1 MCLHQRKINFSLE
14 ANCKRSCCNCWQS
27 LNHIIEII
35 IVKDIL
41 GGQNQSKHSFS
52 DGGISAEIQI
62 RGSILP
68 TSTPA
73 CRDIKKKLFSR
84 WEIVFPHISSNQWR
98 RKRKSFYQLFFFLAP
113 SMEVPRL
120 AAISYKRHLMNR
132 LKHGEGIPSSAPT
145 LQGIY
150 RSIHYSDIVGSEEVS
165 NRIKGHAVTTNQSW
179 TTRINILSKNLGR
192 YTRGHKYLSWGVWYA
207 PQCSGPWLLAVD

>member
-1 MCLHQRKINFSLE
+1 MGDSISPHQLKPV
-14 ANCKRSCCNCWQS
+14 AQKK
-27 LNHIIEII
+27 EIF
-35 IVKDIL
+35 L
-41 GGQNQSKHSFS
+41 
-52 DGGISAEIQI
+52 SA
-62 RGSILP
+62 
-68 TSTPA
+68 
-73 CRDIKKKLFSR
+73 
-84 WEIVFPHISSNQWR
+84 
-98 RKRKSFYQLFFFLAP
+98 LFFFLAP

-192 YTRGHKYLSWGVWYA
+192 YTQEATNIYPGVFGMR
-207 PQCSGPWLLAVD
+207 PSVLVLDCQLQTRDQHSGKVFHTYQNLIPRYVKHYG

>member
-1 MCLHQRKINFSLE
+1 
-14 ANCKRSCCNCWQS
+14 
-27 LNHIIEII
+27 
-35 IVKDIL
+35 
-41 GGQNQSKHSFS
+41 
-52 DGGISAEIQI
+52 
-62 RGSILP
+62 
-68 TSTPA
+68 
-73 CRDIKKKLFSR
+73 
-84 WEIVFPHISSNQWR
+84 
-98 RKRKSFYQLFFFLAP
+98 
-113 SMEVPRL
+113 MEVPRL

-192 YTRGHKYLSWGVWYA
+192 YTRGHKYLSWGVWSVQA
-207 PQCSGPWLLAVD
+207 DIHPSVLVLDC

>member
-1 MCLHQRKINFSLE
+1 MSRISLGDKINQNIHSPTEGYLLKSKSAAAFYQRLL
-14 ANCKRSCCNCWQS
+14 Q
-27 LNHIIEII
+27 HVEI
-35 IVKDIL
+35 
-41 GGQNQSKHSFS
+41 SKKN
-52 DGGISAEIQI
+52 
-62 RGSILP
+62 
-68 TSTPA
+68 
-73 CRDIKKKLFSR
+73 KKKLFSR
-84 WEIVFPHISSNQWR
+84 WEIVFPHISSNQWH

-192 YTRGHKYLSWGVWYA
+192 YTRGHKYLSWGVWYV
-207 PQCSGPWLLAVD
+207 PQCSGP

>member
-1 MCLHQRKINFSLE
+1 
-14 ANCKRSCCNCWQS
+14 
-27 LNHIIEII
+27 
-35 IVKDIL
+35 
-41 GGQNQSKHSFS
+41 
-52 DGGISAEIQI
+52 
-62 RGSILP
+62 
-68 TSTPA
+68 
-73 CRDIKKKLFSR
+73 
-84 WEIVFPHISSNQWR
+84 
-98 RKRKSFYQLFFFLAP
+98 
-113 SMEVPRL
+113 MEVPRL

-145 LQGIY
+145 LRGIY

-207 PQCSGPWLLAVD
+207 PQCSGP

>member
-1 MCLHQRKINFSLE
+1 
-14 ANCKRSCCNCWQS
+14 
-27 LNHIIEII
+27 
-35 IVKDIL
+35 
-41 GGQNQSKHSFS
+41 
-52 DGGISAEIQI
+52 
-62 RGSILP
+62 
-68 TSTPA
+68 
-73 CRDIKKKLFSR
+73 
-84 WEIVFPHISSNQWR
+84 
-98 RKRKSFYQLFFFLAP
+98 
-113 SMEVPRL
+113 MEVPRL

-165 NRIKGHAVTTNQSW
+165 NRIKGHTVTTNQSW

-207 PQCSGPWLLAVD
+207 PPVFWSLTASCRLETDTVAKFFTHIRT